1 MPPRI
6 YDRIPPLPEFIF
18 QWDGSAPI
26 DRINARW
33 VYRAPSPQTD
43 PAQPTPLPDAVL
55 EIFQSHDAGPAD
67 PTAAD
72 PDEPDDPDEPARN
85 GHRNGQPYSPAA
97 TSEPAL
103 EKASAALIAAGWTLL
118 DEYTNKDFQ
127 HYYFQPPPDQA
138 WRPSRRLFILNDPYA
153 TAEPDPV
160 DPDPG

>member
-26 DRINARW
+26 DRITARC
-33 VYRAPSPQTD
+33 VYRAHPPQTD

-55 EIFQSHDAGPAD
+55 EIYQSHDAGPAD
-67 PTAAD
+67 PAAAY
-72 PDEPDDPDEPARN
+72 PDEPDDPTRN
-85 GHRNGQPYSPAA
+85 GHRNGQPYSPDA

-138 WRPSRRLFILNDPYA
+138 WQPSRRLFILNDPHA
-153 TAEPDPV
+153 IAEPDPA
-160 DPDPG
+160 DPDPS